1 MEQEE
6 VMSLDG
12 RTPLNPWTEVPF
24 VPMEASDPTDG
35 GRFLSDAREINIGDG
50 GDNVFRVDRQGLWL
64 GAKLYEDAPF
74 RVSMLG
80 DVIAES
86 LTILGGVITG
96 ATIQTSAL
104 AATGI
109 KMDTNSFRAYG
120 PGGFQT
126 LLIDAD
132 DGFIQVLGTGRSLTL
147 GADAAQSCARLVD
160 GLTYVGFEWRGSDT
174 ATPSSAARQNVAA
187 FKFAGNTVHG
197 DGFTAENTEDDW
209 DGDFYRV
216 INSGL
221 TKARAAFRV
230 GASSWN
236 GSVESQITS
245 DGYLDFPMYHH
256 VSEFDETPAV
266 LASSVIAK
274 LFWTGGGTSGTQEI
288 FSDGSNGIN
297 DEITYLRLSTTAT
310 GSRSSTLTSQRSFS
324 SALAR
329 WDSMVRFGTDIT
341 DTSMRCGWMN
351 DATHYAYFYFDTATH
366 ATKLYFAYNNGGSIN
381 LFDLGVDMPDDGLFH
396 QYTIQLYSGKIYA
409 YVDGVLLATIT
420 ANTAALVKS
429 YFYIDNKTAAE
440 EKVIDIDYVKMWQS
454 RTRNV

>member
-1 MEQEE
+1 MDQEE
-6 VMSLDG
+6 VISMDD
-12 RTPLNPWTEVPF
+12 RTPVNPWTEVPY

-64 GAKLYEDAPF
+64 GARLYDDAPF

-80 DVIAES
+80 AVIAES

-96 ATIQTSAL
+96 ALIQTSAL

-109 KMDTNSFRAYG
+109 KIDTNSFRAYG

-132 DGFIQVLGTGRSLTL
+132 DGFIQVLGSGRSLTL
-147 GADAAQSCARLVD
+147 AADAAQSCARLVD

-174 ATPSSAARQNVAA
+174 ATPSTAARQNVAA

-209 DGDFYRV
+209 DGDFFRV
-216 INSGL
+216 INSAA
-221 TKARAAFRV
+221 TKASAAFRI
-230 GASSWN
+230 SDSPWT

-288 FSDGSNGIN
+288 FADGSNGLN

-310 GSRSSTLTSQRSFS
+310 GSRSSTLTSQRSFDS
-324 SALAR
+324 SMCR
-329 WDSMVRFGTDIT
+329 WDALLRFNTDLT
-341 DTSMRCGWMN
+341 DTARRWGWYY
-351 DATHYAYFYFDTATH
+351 DSTHYAYFYFDTATH
-366 ATKLYFAYNNGGSIN
+366 ATKLYFAYNNGGSIQ
-381 LFDLGVDMPDDGLFH
+381 LVDLGIDMPDDGLFH
-396 QYTIQLYSGKIYA
+396 RFTIQIYVGKIYV
-409 YVDGVLLATIT
+409 YVDQVLESEISTSINNLF
-420 ANTAALVKS
+420 KS
-429 YFYIDNKTAAE
+429 YFYVDNKTAAE
-440 EKVIDIDYVKMWQS
+440 EKVIDIDYVKMWQRRS
-454 RTRNV
+454 RNI